1 MKTWVLVIIAIIII
15 IYFVYLDNESSTKP
29 APPEAGLKENF
40 NTEDNQEYEPDIMF
54 PEFKSR
60 LDKNTIDKNYLK
72 KEISWQLD
80 NKSKDQL
87 EQIKNYIST
96 KTSA

>member
-60 LDKNTIDKNYLK
+60 LDKNTIDKSEKLQCIRSK
-72 KEISWQLD
+72 KV
-80 NKSKDQL
+80 
-87 EQIKNYIST
+87 
-96 KTSA
+96 